1 MPKKKIPTSEKKV
14 MVSIR
19 LRNVEA
25 LEKIDPNDVSN
36 AIDQLFDQI
45 NKKDMELAKLRG
57 IINQY
62 NQIINEMKEMLAKNN
77 IEGLRAE
84 LSKADELFS
93 DYLAFLKVKSV
104 INNENRQ

>member
-1 MPKKKIPTSEKKV
+1 MPKKRIPTSEKKV

-25 LEKIDPNDVSN
+25 LEKINPNDISY
-36 AIDQLFDQI
+36 AIDTLFDQL
-45 NKKDMELAKLRG
+45 NQKDGELGKLRV

-62 NQIINEMKEMLAKNN
+62 NEIVSKIKEMLAQNN

-84 LSKADELFS
+84 LSKADELFNE
-93 DYLAFLKVKSV
+93 YIAFLKVKSV
-104 INNENRQ
+104 INNENGQ

>member
-1 MPKKKIPTSEKKV
+1 

-19 LRNVEA
+19 LRDIEA
-25 LEKIDPNDVSN
+25 LEKIDPNDISN
-36 AIDQLFDQI
+36 AIDILFDQL

-62 NQIINEMKEMLAKNN
+62 NEIVSKMKEMLAQNN

-93 DYLAFLKVKSV
+93 DFVAYLKAKSV
-104 INNENRQ
+104 INNENR

>member
-1 MPKKKIPTSEKKV
+1 MPKKRIPTSEKKV

-19 LRNVEA
+19 LRDIEA
-25 LEKIDPNDVSN
+25 LEKIDPNDISN
-36 AIDQLFDQI
+36 AIDILFDQL

-62 NQIINEMKEMLAKNN
+62 NEIVSKMKEMLAQNN

-93 DYLAFLKVKSV
+93 DFVAYLKAKSV
-104 INNENRQ
+104 INNENR